1 MMTLSFKTPRNVR
14 PKPGTLR
21 EKALHMDIGGVAIL
35 LSATASFIFSM
46 HYLSIPSQ
54 DKINTIAVI
63 CISAF
68 IMLSTL
74 FIILEH
80 RMKTKAMIRLDLLT
94 RRQFLGNCVFVFF
107 LAGLYFPLLFS
118 LPIRFQSVDDESASA
133 SGLRLIPLVCGIS
146 VFTMVSNYIISRRPR
161 HTTLLIAGGIL
172 GILGASLIS
181 STKKSATTS
190 TWIAFELVA
199 AAGIGIALQI
209 PLIAN
214 QATVAVDDIP
224 TATSTTLFFETI
236 GQALFV
242 AAGEAAFVNRLIR
255 NLSAGSH
262 HVDVDL
268 VTKSGATGFRKA
280 LPAEQI
286 PFILES
292 YVDALRV
299 TYLMSLGC
307 AVAAAG
313 VAFWMIIPLV
323 RERLAR
329 ERDGGGRDR

>member
-1 MMTLSFKTPRNVR
+1 MTLSFKTPRNIK
-14 PKPGTLR
+14 PKPGTFR
-21 EKALHMDIGGVAIL
+21 EKALHMDIGGVVIL
-35 LSATASFIFSM
+35 LSATACFIFSM
-46 HYLSIPSQ
+46 HYLSTASEGRT
-54 DKINTIAVI
+54 NTMAVL
-63 CISAF
+63 CLAS
-68 IMLSTL
+68 
-74 FIILEH
+74 FIILSTIFIVLER
-80 RMKTKAMIRLDLLT
+80 RMGTRAMIRLDLLT

-118 LPIRFQSVDDESASA
+118 LPIRFQSVDNESASK

-146 VFTMVSNYIISRRPR
+146 VFTMVSNYIVSRRPK
-161 HTTLLIAGGIL
+161 HSTLLLAGGIL

-181 STKKSATTS
+181 STKRSVTTS

-214 QATVAVDDIP
+214 QAAVAVDDIP

-255 NLSAGSH
+255 NLKNSNYH
-262 HVDVDL
+262 IDVDL
-268 VTKSGATGFRKA
+268 VLKSGATEFRKV
-280 LPAEQI
+280 LPVEQI

-307 AVAAAG
+307 AIAAAG
-313 VAFWMIIPLV
+313 VAVWMVMPIAQERFV
-323 RERLAR
+323 RGRG
-329 ERDGGGRDR
+329 GGGRDR

>member
-1 MMTLSFKTPRNVR
+1 MTLSFKTPRNIT

-35 LSATASFIFSM
+35 LTATACFIFSM
-46 HYLSIPSQ
+46 HYLSMPSQ
-54 DKINTIAVI
+54 GKTNITAILFLTG
-63 CISAF
+63 F
-68 IMLSTL
+68 IVLSTL

-80 RMKTKAMIRLDLLT
+80 RMETKAMIRLDLLT

-146 VFTMVSNYIISRRPR
+146 LFTMVSNYIISRRPR

-181 STKKSATTS
+181 STNKSATTS
-190 TWIAFELVA
+190 TWIAFELVV

-214 QATVAVDDIP
+214 QAAVAVDDIP
-224 TATSTTLFFETI
+224 TATSTTLFFETV

-242 AAGEAAFVNRLIR
+242 AAGEAAFVSRLIR
-255 NLSAGSH
+255 NLRGSNH
-262 HVDVDL
+262 HIDVDL
-268 VTKSGATGFRKA
+268 VVKSGATGFRKI

-307 AVAAAG
+307 AIAAAG
-313 VAFWMIIPLV
+313 VAFWMIVPLFK
-323 RERLAR
+323 ERLTR
-329 ERDGGGRDR
+329 GRSSGGRDR